1 MKEEENT
8 VKMVVEENDVK
19 SEKSEDVIMLSED
32 ENGTTCESDSNQSKK
47 ESGYFEDNSEKTT
60 IGDIIEAYTKQY
72 GSAVLSIG
80 CSISTESNGLI
91 IDEEAGLSDQEDT
104 ELQDASTSFCLTEHS
119 YVTDDLDV
127 RGTIEVEIETSE
139 FVETESVQIQCEF
152 NDESMQIQC
161 ESNNETDP
169 LGNIDDGNTYDI
181 AYGKVYLVR
190 KLVGVDAGKL
200 YAMKVLR
207 KEKIIEKKKTTEHT
221 KAERNILVAIRDSP
235 FLATIHYAFQT
246 NERLCLILD
255 YAAGGEMFMQLYFRE
270 RFTEDMVRFYIG
282 EIILA
287 LERLHDLGIIYR
299 DIKLENILMDK
310 DGHLILTDF
319 GLSKEFLPH
328 ERNGNA
334 RTYSFCGTIEYMAPE
349 VVRGGLSGH
358 DIAVDWWSMGVLIYE
373 LLTGSSP
380 FALDGK
386 NNQQEISKRILR
398 SDLPSKPIH
407 LSDTVWDLI
416 RRLLIKDPRRRLGG
430 GPGDAKELK
439 DHPFFM
445 NAAPDFTWEAL
456 EKKQIQPPIVP
467 QITHELDTS
476 NFSDEFT
483 KVPVT
488 QMTPPIID
496 DNKID
501 WHFSNYSYVAPSIL
515 SINDKMSRGIFSDK
529 QQPSLSDLYSM
540 RFEESTFFQTYELDQ
555 TMPPLGD
562 GSFSICLQCRHRST
576 RQEYAVKIISKKV
589 DSSREENLLRAC
601 QRHANV
607 VKLIE
612 VHHDRLHTYIV
623 MELLA
628 GGELSQRQRPFS
640 ELQAK
645 RIMRQ
650 LASTMRYMHESGI
663 VHRDLKPENIVFA
676 NTNEDS
682 PVKIVD
688 FGFARM
694 KNNCELLRTPCCTL
708 PYAAPEI
715 IAKQGYD
722 ESCDMWS
729 LGIILY
735 FMLSRDPPFRANSS
749 HMANRIRNGEIDFDS
764 EAWSHVSAAAV
775 QVLKGLLTVEP
786 KNRLTAR
793 NLRYH
798 SWITTINDT
807 TLPPATPIVDVN
819 HVDYAVAGPSTSSMP
834 EREGFRLR
842 EVGDAKLAQR
852 RKNKCSTSSS
862 SSRPSSSSSSPMSS
876 IQLRPPS
883 AMATIANNTSTSSPS
898 VFDFSEEAI
907 NEYLTSSS
915 SDNSNSP
922 TCSLLQKRA
931 MKYINRNFE
940 FSGSDTKYRRDVDSE
955 NSCCS
960 SNGPM
965 TRSRKRK
972 LVEQISTSG
981 DASSESYESPSQIVQ
996 DETSVHRRHK
1006 ASKRPKRPPTIIV
1019 E

>member
-1 MKEEENT
+1 MGVLPYYTAEYVSIEDIYRSWLPVTIARATSNRNGDNGDKCAARGTETQIERTEGMEN
-8 VKMVVEENDVK
+8 VMQPPLPPPPPPPVCDMPR
-19 SEKSEDVIMLSED
+19 S
-32 ENGTTCESDSNQSKK
+32 
-47 ESGYFEDNSEKTT
+47 
-60 IGDIIEAYTKQY
+60 
-72 GSAVLSIG
+72 
-80 CSISTESNGLI
+80 SISTEQTVTHELTFVNLADNGSQKV
-91 IDEEAGLSDQEDT
+91 DMT
-104 ELQDASTSFCLTEHS
+104 HF
-119 YVTDDLDV
+119 DV
-127 RGTIEVEIETSE
+127 LENLGT
-139 FVETESVQIQCEF
+139 
-152 NDESMQIQC
+152 
-161 ESNNETDP
+161 
-169 LGNIDDGNTYDI
+169 G
-181 AYGKVYLVR
+181 AYGKVFLVR

-207 KEKIIEKKKTTEHT
+207 KAHIVQKKKTTEHT
-221 KAERNILVAIRDSP
+221 KTERQILEAIRDIP
-235 FLATIHYAFQT
+235 FLVTLYYAFQT
-246 NERLCLILD
+246 NEKLCLILD
-255 YAAGGEMFMQLYFRE
+255 YVAGGEMFSHLYHRE
-270 RFTEDMVRFYIG
+270 RFSEDMVRFYIG

-299 DIKLENILMDK
+299 DIKLENILLDRE
-310 DGHLILTDF
+310 GHLVLTDF

-349 VVRGGLSGH
+349 VVRGGTAGH
-358 DIAVDWWSMGVLIYE
+358 DIAVDWWSVGVLTYE
-373 LLTGSSP
+373 LLTGVSP
-380 FALDGK
+380 FSLDGQ

-398 SDLPSKPIH
+398 NDPPSKPIH
-407 LSDTVWDLI
+407 LSDIVWDFI
-416 RRLLIKDPRRRLGG
+416 TRLLVKDPRRRLGG
-430 GPGDAKELK
+430 GPRDAKDLK
-439 DHPFFM
+439 EHPFFM
-445 NAAPDFTWEAL
+445 DAAPDFTWEAL
-456 EKKQIQPPIVP
+456 ENKQIKPPIVP
-467 QITHELDTS
+467 RIEHELDTS

-483 KVPVT
+483 KMPVT
-488 QMTPPIID
+488 ETPPIIE
-496 DNKID
+496 DNNID
-501 WHFSNYSYVAPSIL
+501 RHFSGYSYVAPSIL
-515 SINDKMSRGIFSDK
+515 FSDNVLSRDIFGNK
-529 QQPSLSDLYSM
+529 KQPSLPDLYAV
-540 RFEESTFFQTYELDQ
+540 RFEESTFFQAYELDQ
-555 TMPPLGD
+555 GAPALGD
-562 GSFSICLQCRHRST
+562 GSFSICLRCRHRSN
-576 RQEYAVKIISKKV
+576 RQEYAVKIISRKV
-589 DSSREENLLRAC
+589 DCNREENLMRAC
-601 QRHANV
+601 KRHANV

-623 MELLA
+623 MELLT

-645 RIMRQ
+645 RIMQQ
-650 LASTMRYMHESGI
+650 LASAVRYMHESGI

-676 NTNEDS
+676 NTSDDS

-729 LGIILY
+729 LGTILY

-749 HMANRIRNGEIDFDS
+749 HMANRIRTGEIDFDS
-764 EAWSHVSAAAV
+764 EAWNHVSAAAV

-798 SWITTINDT
+798 SWITTINDA

-819 HVDYAVAGPSTSSMP
+819 YVDYAMAGTSTSNAT

-852 RKNKCSTSSS
+852 RKHKCSTSSS

-883 AMATIANNTSTSSPS
+883 AMANTANNTSTSSPS

-922 TCSLLQKRA
+922 TYSFLQKRA
-931 MKYINRNFE
+931 IKYVKHNLE
-940 FSGSDTKYRRDVDSE
+940 LSGRETKCRHRRDVDSE
-955 NSCCS
+955 NSSCS

-972 LVEQISTSG
+972 LVEQISTSR
-981 DASSESYESPSQIVQ
+981 DASSDISESYESECVPSQIAR

-1006 ASKRPKRPPTIIV
+1006 ASKRSKRLPTIIV